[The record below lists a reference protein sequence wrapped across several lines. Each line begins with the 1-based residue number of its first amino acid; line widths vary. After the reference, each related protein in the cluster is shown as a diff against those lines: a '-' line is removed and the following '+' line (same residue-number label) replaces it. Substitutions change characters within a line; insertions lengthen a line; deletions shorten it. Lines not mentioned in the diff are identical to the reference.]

1 MSHLDLSEIHSSLM
15 SSFILGMIL
24 RTSPVLWVMTML
36 LPTQSNTSTVSVFLV
51 SQGRAMKAYGL
62 LVRAPTGHKS
72 TKKVIKIHEHK
83 LSNLIPITFPDS
95 SLRSILSTY
104 IPICMLLPRPVVP
117 RSSTPATS
125 EANLTHL
132 VHWIHLTPAR
142 VNNNSYHVTTSPGHH
157 SLHQWS
163 KVLVLH
169 CSLASKLIVSE
180 PGSV

>member
-62 LVRAPTGHKS
+62 LVRAPTGHRS

-132 VHWIHLTPAR
+132 VHWMH
-142 VNNNSYHVTTSPGHH
+142 
-157 SLHQWS
+157 LHQ
-163 KVLVLH
+163 KTILIEKLTKKNEH
-169 CSLASKLIVSE
+169 KIMKIALIVSTMTHYLKQLCILYL
-180 PGSV
+180 